1 MNHSLGIIQSKKS
14 MAEWLAPELS
24 DIVKG
29 VTAILMMRVRAG
41 EFALIVTKE
50 DTRQASADTGKAMTR
65 NKALNNLEEPIK
77 FPKRVR
83 KIRKGKQE
91 REVLGTDRSIVQAG
105 LTATEVVSSLLFNST
120 FNSDIKSHMFQAS
133 FLN

>member
-14 MAEWLAPELS
+14 MAEWLAPDLS
-24 DIVKG
+24 DIVRG
-29 VTAILMMRVRAG
+29 VTVILMMRVLAG

-65 NKALNNLEEPIK
+65 NKAPNNLEELIK

-83 KIRKGKQE
+83 KIRKGKQGKE
-91 REVLGTDRSIVQAG
+91 LQ
-105 LTATEVVSSLLFNST
+105 L
-120 FNSDIKSHMFQAS
+120 
-133 FLN
+133 

>member
-1 MNHSLGIIQSKKS
+1 

-29 VTAILMMRVRAG
+29 VTAILMMRVLAG

-50 DTRQASADTGKAMTR
+50 DIKQTSADTGKATTR
-65 NKALNNLEEPIK
+65 ALNNLEELIR

-83 KIRKGKQE
+83 KIRKRKQGKELQ
-91 REVLGTDRSIVQAG
+91 R
-105 LTATEVVSSLLFNST
+105 
-120 FNSDIKSHMFQAS
+120 
-133 FLN
+133 

>member
-1 MNHSLGIIQSKKS
+1 MNHSLGIIQSRKS

-29 VTAILMMRVRAG
+29 VTAKLMMRVLAG
-41 EFALIVTKE
+41 EFALIVIKG
-50 DTRQASADTGKAMTR
+50 DIKQASADTGKAMTR

-83 KIRKGKQE
+83 KIRKRKQGKELQ
-91 REVLGTDRSIVQAG
+91 L
-105 LTATEVVSSLLFNST
+105 
-120 FNSDIKSHMFQAS
+120 K
-133 FLN
+133 

>member
-1 MNHSLGIIQSKKS
+1 

-65 NKALNNLEEPIK
+65 NKTLNNLEEQIK
-77 FPKRVR
+77 LPKRVR
-83 KIRKGKQE
+83 KTEKEKQE
-91 REVLGTDRSIVQAG
+91 KESQL
-105 LTATEVVSSLLFNST
+105 
-120 FNSDIKSHMFQAS
+120 
-133 FLN
+133 

>member
-29 VTAILMMRVRAG
+29 ATAILMMRVHAR

-50 DTRQASADTGKAMTR
+50 NTRQASADTGKAMTR

-83 KIRKGKQE
+83 KIRKRKQGKE
-91 REVLGTDRSIVQAG
+91 
-105 LTATEVVSSLLFNST
+105 
-120 FNSDIKSHMFQAS
+120 
-133 FLN
+133 